1 MSDESTS
8 EPEGEGSAAAGQGH
22 VLLERLYLKDA
33 SFESPR
39 SPAVF
44 AEAWRPEFQLE
55 VNTRAS
61 SVGDERV
68 EVVLSTTLRAKTEG
82 GKTAYIVEIQQAGVF
97 QVSGLEAS
105 ARQRVLGTLCP
116 GTLFPYVRETVD
128 NLVVKGGF
136 PAVHLAPVNFE
147 ALYADALRKQAS
159 QVQAPGGNTR
169 TH

>member
-1 MSDESTS
+1 MSEDNTNSNQQ
-8 EPEGEGSAAAGQGH
+8 PEQQGGAGGQGGQ
-22 VLLERLYLKDA
+22 VLLERLYLKDV

-44 AEAWRPEFQLE
+44 TEAWKPDYQLDI
-55 VNTRAS
+55 NTRTNAL
-61 SVGDERV
+61 GNDRF
-68 EVVLSTTLRAKTEG
+68 EVVLGTTLRAKTEG

-97 QVSGLEAS
+97 QLKDLDDQSL
-105 ARQRVLGTLCP
+105 QRVLATLCA

-147 ALYADALRKQAS
+147 ALYADALRKRGAE
-159 QVQAPGGNTR
+159 QAPPAVP
-169 TH
+169 H